1 MKIAIIGYGRMGKQV
16 EKEATLHHDEIVAI
30 VDNEKD
36 WIEKEAHL
44 KSADVAIEFSTPAS
58 VVENILK
65 CFRLN
70 IPVVTGTTGWEDD
83 FEMIKNECIN
93 QNQTLFA
100 ASNFSIGVHLF
111 FKLNGYLAQLIN
123 RFPDYE
129 ISVEE
134 THHAGKVDKPSGTA
148 RQLLNI
154 LLAEIERKDE
164 WTFDQLTGQKQI
176 SVNSIRT
183 GDVFGIHQVKFF
195 SKQDAL
201 EIKHEAFGR
210 EGFASGALK
219 AARWVKGKKG
229 LFGMDD
235 LLQF

>member
-1 MKIAIIGYGRMGKQV
+1 MKIAIIGFGRMGKEV
-16 EKEATLHHDEIVAI
+16 EKEAILHHDEVVAI
-30 VDNEKD
+30 IDCEKD
-36 WIEKEAHL
+36 WLDYEAQL
-44 KSADVAIEFSTPAS
+44 KTADVAIEFTTPGT

-65 CFRLN
+65 CFRFN
-70 IPVVTGTTGWEDD
+70 IPVVTGTTGWDDD
-83 FEMIKNECIN
+83 FEMVKQECIR
-93 QNQTLFA
+93 QNRALFA

-111 FKLNGYLAQLIN
+111 FKLNSYLAQLIN

-134 THHAGKVDKPSGTA
+134 THHSGKADKPSGTA
-148 RQLLNI
+148 RQLIKI
-154 LLAEIERKDE
+154 LLSEIERKDE
-164 WTFDQLTGQKQI
+164 WTFDKLTGQQQI

-183 GDVFGIHQVKFF
+183 GNVFGIHQVRFA

-219 AARWVKGKKG
+219 AARWIVGKKG
-229 LFGMDD
+229 VFGMNDM
-235 LLQF
+235 LQF

>member
-16 EKEATLHHDEIVAI
+16 EKEATLQNDKIVAI
-30 VDNEKD
+30 IDNEKD
-36 WIEKEAHL
+36 WFEKEAQL
-44 KSADVAIEFSTPAS
+44 KSADVAIEFSTPAT

-65 CFRLN
+65 CFQLN
-70 IPVVTGTTGWEDD
+70 IPVVTGTTGWEND
-83 FEMIKNECIN
+83 FDKIKNECN
-93 QNQTLFA
+93 KRNQTLFA
-100 ASNFSIGVHLF
+100 ASNFSIGVYLF

-154 LLAEIERKDE
+154 LLTEIERKDE
-164 WTFDQLTGQKQI
+164 WTFDKLTGQKQI
-176 SVNSIRT
+176 SVNSIRS
-183 GDVFGIHQVKFF
+183 GNVFGIHQVKFF

-210 EGFASGALK
+210 EGFATGALK
-219 AARWVKGKKG
+219 AAKWINGKKG
-229 LFGMDD
+229 VFGMDD
-235 LLQF
+235 MLQF